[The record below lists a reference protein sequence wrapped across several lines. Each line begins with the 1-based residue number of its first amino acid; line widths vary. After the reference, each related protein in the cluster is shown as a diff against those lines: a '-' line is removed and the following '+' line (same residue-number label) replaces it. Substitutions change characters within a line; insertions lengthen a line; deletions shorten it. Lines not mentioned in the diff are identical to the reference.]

1 MQFFRIIFSLVI
13 VSILVTACGDAYKS
27 TKSGLVYKIVPG
39 SKKGKQVKAG
49 TVVKFHVVVMQKDS
63 VTYNSFG
70 KIPAFAYVDSTPR
83 NYDISEV
90 LPLLNIGDSAVIVQ
104 SVDTIGKM
112 QGGQL
117 PAGLKKGDKI
127 KILLRVLDV
136 YDNIPIAQL
145 MYNKENELQKE
156 RDIKEV
162 EAYLKSKNIPAAKTP
177 AGVFVEMI
185 QPGMGALP
193 DTGKQ
198 VSLKYTGL
206 NFKGDKFDSNVDPSF
221 GHTDTFKIVIGQMGS
236 IPGFEEGVKQIAK
249 GGKAKIYI
257 PSMLG
262 YGMQGAPPKIKP
274 YEHLIFEVQM
284 LDIQETSKLNTLTE
298 EKKPTAKD

>member
-1 MQFFRIIFSLVI
+1 MQFFRIIFSLAV
-13 VSILVTACGDAYKS
+13 VSMLATACGDAYKS
-27 TKSGLVYKIVPG
+27 TKSGLVYKIIPG

-104 SVDTIGKM
+104 SVDTIAKL
-112 QGGQL
+112 QGGQM

-127 KILLRVLDV
+127 KILLRVLDA

-162 EAYLKSKNIPAAKTP
+162 EAYLNSKKIRTIKTP
-177 AGVFVEMI
+177 AGAFVAISRQGE
-185 QPGMGALP
+185 GALP

-198 VSLKYTGL
+198 VSLKYTGF
-206 NFKGDKFDSNVDPSF
+206 NFNGDKFDSNVDPAF

-262 YGMQGAPPKIKP
+262 YGMQGAAPKIKP
-274 YEHLIFEVQM
+274 YEHLIFEVEM
-284 LDIQETSKLNTLTE
+284 LDIQDVEKLAPTKK
-298 EKKPTAKD
+298 EKE